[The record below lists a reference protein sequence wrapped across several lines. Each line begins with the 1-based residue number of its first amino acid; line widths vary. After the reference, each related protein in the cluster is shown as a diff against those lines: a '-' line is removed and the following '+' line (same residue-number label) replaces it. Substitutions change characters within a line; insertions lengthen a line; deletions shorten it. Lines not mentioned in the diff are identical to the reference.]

1 MEVCACTGQIVP
13 HCYTLCTPIISDIYM
28 GLQSTHINAIHNWC
42 FLAFSMLSHTT
53 LVCSIAQLA
62 APALVCMQ
70 VTDFRP
76 FPYLNGGS
84 SYYRISAP
92 IQTGKRKS

>member
-1 MEVCACTGQIVP
+1 
-13 HCYTLCTPIISDIYM
+13 M
-28 GLQSTHINAIHNWC
+28 GLQSTQINAIHNWC

-76 FPYLNGGS
+76 FPHLLEA
-84 SYYRISAP
+84 AP
-92 IQTGKRKS
+92 ITGLVHPFKPANGSHERIHTCTSVETDLADELP